1 LRCHGAVL
9 RQSEFK
15 IQNSKFNNRQS
26 SIVNRQSEAGMEKSE
41 SANFGNSGLKLA
53 LMGQATE
60 QS

>member
-1 LRCHGAVL
+1 LTIVEVSWRGPQAI
-9 RQSEFK
+9 R
-15 IQNSKFNNRQS
+15 IQNST
-26 SIVNRQSEAGMEKSE
+26 IVNRQSEAGMEKSE